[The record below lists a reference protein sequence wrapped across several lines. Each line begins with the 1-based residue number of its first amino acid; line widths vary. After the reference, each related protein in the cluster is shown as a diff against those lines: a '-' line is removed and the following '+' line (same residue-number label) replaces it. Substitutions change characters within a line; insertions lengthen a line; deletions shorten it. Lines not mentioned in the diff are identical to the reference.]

1 MTPQTRRST
10 PSLDSARSDEP
21 GFDRTG
27 PRLRAAPSRDDGRLQ
42 AEHDD
47 PVSIPRRPLRAALAA
62 ANAWSDKRSETQ
74 PTLYAEERVA
84 MASVIAEESIVSR
97 ESGALKMT
105 AFAAMGLAAAYGA
118 LTLLRVAGTWLFG

>member
-21 GFDRTG
+21 VLER
-27 PRLRAAPSRDDGRLQ
+27 PRLRTAAPSRDEGRLQ
-42 AEHDD
+42 AEHED

-84 MASVIAEESIVSR
+84 MVSVIAAESIVSR

-105 AFAAMGLAAAYGA
+105 AFAVVGLVAGYGA
-118 LTLLRVAGTWLFG
+118 LTLLRMAGTWLFG